1 MITRAHATLMK
12 GGFVAIASAAVI
24 LTSATPSIAASEE
37 KQLVVTGS
45 STVAPVLSEI
55 AKRYESLHPDVRID
69 VQTGGSSRGLKD
81 ARTGLADIGMVSR
94 TLKEEE
100 KDLMPF
106 TIGIDGVAMIIHA
119 DNPITE
125 LTRQQIIDIYV
136 GKINTWSELGGADE
150 PIVVVNKAE
159 GRATL
164 ELFLEY
170 FGLESPDIQADIVA
184 GDNEQDIKAVAG
196 NPFSIAYVSIGNAEY
211 DIEAGVPIRLLPLEG
226 VPATSENVAADRFP
240 MRRPLNLVVSKQPEG
255 LVLDFLNYARSTD
268 VRDIVE
274 SFYYVAPPGS

>member
-1 MITRAHATLMK
+1 MITPTYMTLTK
-12 GGFVAIASAAVI
+12 GGLVAIASAAVI
-24 LTSATPSIAASEE
+24 LTSSTPSIAASEE

-94 TLKEEE
+94 ALKEEE
-100 KDLMPF
+100 KDLIPF
-106 TIGIDGVAMIIHA
+106 TIGFDGVAMIVHA

-136 GKINTWSELGGADE
+136 GKINNWSELGGADE
-150 PIVVVNKAE
+150 EIVVINKAE

-170 FGLESPDIQADIVA
+170 FGLKSPDIQADIIA

-211 DIEAGVPIRLLPLEG
+211 DIKAGVPIRLLPLEG
-226 VPATSENVAADRFP
+226 VLATSENVAAERFP

-255 LVLDFLNYARSTD
+255 LVLDFLNYARSAD

>member
-1 MITRAHATLMK
+1 MITPAYMTLMTR
-12 GGFVAIASAAVI
+12 GIAAVASAVLLI
-24 LTSATPSIAASEE
+24 SSTPLIAASEE

-45 STVAPVLSEI
+45 STVAPVLSEV

-94 TLKEEE
+94 ALKEDE
-100 KDLMPF
+100 KDL
-106 TIGIDGVAMIIHA
+106 TSYIIGIDGVAMIVHA
-119 DNPITE
+119 DNPIKE
-125 LTRQQIIDIYV
+125 LSRQQVTDIYV
-136 GKINTWSELGGADE
+136 GKINNWSELGGADE
-150 PIVVVNKAE
+150 QIVVINKAE

-170 FGLESPDIQADIVA
+170 FGLKSPDIQADIIA

-211 DIEAGVPIRLLPLEG
+211 DIRVGVPIRLLPLEG
-226 VPATSENVAADRFP
+226 VPATSANVAAERFP

-255 LVLDFLNYARSTD
+255 LVLDFINFARSAD

-274 SFYYVAPPGS
+274 SFYYVVPPGS

>member
-1 MITRAHATLMK
+1 MITPTYMTLMTR
-12 GGFVAIASAAVI
+12 GIAAAASAVMLI
-24 LTSATPSIAASEE
+24 SSTPLIAASEE

-69 VQTGGSSRGLKD
+69 IQTGGSSRGLKD

-94 TLKEEE
+94 ALKEEE

-106 TIGIDGVAMIIHA
+106 LIGIDGVAMIVHA
-119 DNPITE
+119 DNPIKE
-125 LTRQQIIDIYV
+125 LSRQQIIDIYT
-136 GKINTWSELGGADE
+136 GKINNWSELGGTDE
-150 PIVVVNKAE
+150 PIVVINKAE

-170 FGLESPDIQADIVA
+170 FELKSPDIQPDIIA

-211 DIEAGVPIRLLPLEG
+211 DIKVGVPIRLLPLEG
-226 VPATSENVAADRFP
+226 VPATSENVAAERFP

-255 LVLDFLNYARSTD
+255 LVLDFINYARSAE
-268 VRDIVE
+268 VRDIVKN
-274 SFYYVAPPGS
+274 FYYVSPPNS